1 MERMDK
7 VISYIK
13 ENEERYLNELKDF
26 LRFESVSTQKAR
38 KEDVMKCAE
47 WLADNMRRA
56 GIENVELIQTK
67 TNPLVYG
74 DYLHAG
80 DDKPTVL
87 VYGHYDV
94 QPEDPVDLWDSPPF
108 EPEVRDG
115 NIYGRGTA
123 DDKGQVFTHVK
134 ALEAFIKSGENPGLN
149 VKFIIEGEEESGS
162 YAMTDYLMGSPDKI
176 SCDAILISDTSWF
189 SEDIASITYGLRGIT
204 GLEVKVIGP
213 NRDLHSGTYGGG
225 IENPLNALCYMVS
238 QLHDRYGRVTIPGFY
253 DGIEELTEQ
262 EEKNFASL
270 PHSDEEY
277 ASDLDVPM
285 VHGEEGYSTL
295 KRISV
300 RPTLD
305 LNGMY
310 GGYTGDGHK
319 SIVPSYAVAKMTMR
333 LVPGMDWED
342 IQQKATEHIKRIAPP
357 TVKVEVHPEHGG
369 QPVVAPLDSPGIKA
383 AAKAMEKAFGKKVVF
398 TREGGSI
405 PIVELFQSKLS
416 APAVM
421 MGFGL
426 DSDNIHSPNEKFQL
440 SHYYGGIKAS
450 AMFMDEYSKSSK

>member
-1 MERMDK
+1 MEK
-7 VISYIK
+7 VLGYIQ
-13 ENEERYLNELKDF
+13 ENESRFLDELKEF

-38 KEDVMKCAE
+38 QAETDKCAE
-47 WLADNMRRA
+47 WLADNMRTA
-56 GIENVELIQTK
+56 GIENVELIKTK
-67 TNPLVYG
+67 TNSLVYG
-74 DYLHAG
+74 DYLLAG

-108 EPEVRDG
+108 EPEVRG
-115 NIYGRGTA
+115 EYIYGRGTA

-134 ALEAFIKSGENPGLN
+134 ALEAFIKSGENPGVN

-162 YAMTDYLMGSPDKI
+162 YAMTDYLMDGPEKI

-204 GLEVKVIGP
+204 GLEIKVIGP

-225 IENPLNALCYMVS
+225 IENPLNALCYLVS

-253 DGIEELTEQ
+253 DGIAELTEQ
-262 EEKNFASL
+262 EEVNFASL
-270 PHSDEEY
+270 PFLDEEY
-277 ASDLDVPM
+277 AKDLDVPM
-285 VHGEEGYSTL
+285 THGEKGYSTL

-305 LNGMY
+305 LNGIY

-319 SIVPSYAVAKMTMR
+319 SIVPSYGVAKMTMR
-333 LVPGMDWED
+333 LVPGMDWEKVQNAAAD
-342 IQQKATEHIKRIAPP
+342 HIKAIAPP

-369 QPVVAPLDSPGIKA
+369 NPVVAPLDSPGIKA
-383 AAKAMEKAFGKKVVF
+383 AARAMEKGFGKKVVF

-426 DSDNIHSPNEKFQL
+426 DSDNIHSPNEKFKL
-440 SHYYGGIKAS
+440 SHYFGGIKAS
-450 AMFMDEYSKSSK
+450 AIYMDEYSKSSK

>member
-1 MERMDK
+1 MDK
-7 VISYIK
+7 VLKYLSD
-13 ENEERYLNELKDF
+13 NEGRFLEELKEF

-38 KEDVMKCAE
+38 QAETDKCAD
-47 WLADNMRRA
+47 WLAGNMKAA
-56 GIENVELIQTK
+56 GIENVELIKTK
-67 TNPLVYG
+67 SNSLVYG

-108 EPEVRDG
+108 KPEVRDG
-115 NIYGRGTA
+115 YIYGRGTA

-134 ALEAFIKSGENPGLN
+134 ALEAFIQTGENPGVN

-162 YAMTDYLMGSPDKI
+162 YAMTDYLMGSTDKI

-204 GLEVKVIGP
+204 GLEIKVIGP
-213 NRDLHSGTYGGG
+213 DRDLHSGTYGGG
-225 IENPLNALCYMVS
+225 IENPLNALCYLVS

-253 DGIEELTEQ
+253 NGIDELTEK
-262 EEKNFASL
+262 EEENFESL
-270 PHSDEEY
+270 PFSDEDY
-277 ASDLDVPM
+277 AKDLDVPM
-285 VHGEEGYSTL
+285 THGEKGYSTL

-333 LVPGMDWED
+333 LVPGQKWEEVQD
-342 IQQKATEHIKRIAPP
+342 LAMEHIKRIAPP
-357 TVKVEVHPEHGG
+357 TVKIEVEAEHGG
-369 QPVVAPLDSPGIKA
+369 NPVVAPLDSPGIKA
-383 AAKAMEKAFGKKVVF
+383 AAIAMEKGFGKKVVF

-405 PIVELFQSKLS
+405 PIVELFQDKLQ

-426 DSDNIHSPNEKFQL
+426 DSDNIHSPNEKFKV
-440 SHYYGGIKAS
+440 SHYFGGIKAS
-450 AMFMDEYSKSSK
+450 AIFMDEYSKASK